1 MCFLS
6 PPWGGPAYDNSDEDA
21 ERAAAAEAEE
31 GGCGASTEGDCS
43 VDERAPRAF
52 QLRALEWPGC
62 GMRIFDVAAAVAPSV
77 GYYLPHSIDDLELS
91 ELAARHHSGR
101 CDKVALH
108 WGAGEARVKRR
119 RGTDRATAGEDSRES
134 RRPRAVLACFHA
146 EPVEQAPRA
155 ASPVPVA
162 VPTSLSLCPAP
173 GVHARSVRASIKGS
187 RDRRAK

>member
-1 MCFLS
+1 MRARAQVCFLS
-6 PPWGGPAYDNSDEDA
+6 PPWGGPAYDNSDQDA

-31 GGCGASTEGDCS
+31 AGCGASTEGDCG

-119 RGTDRATAGEDSRES
+119 RGTDRAKAGDDSRES
-134 RRPRAVLACFHA
+134 RPRAVLACFHA
-146 EPVEQAPRA
+146 EPVEAPRA
-155 ASPVPVA
+155 SVA
-162 VPTSLSLCPAP
+162 VPTSLCPAP
-173 GVHARSVRASIKGS
+173 GVHARSVGASINGS

>member
-1 MCFLS
+1 MRARAQVCFLS
-6 PPWGGPAYDNSDEDA
+6 PPWGGPAYDNSDQDA

-31 GGCGASTEGDCS
+31 AGCGASTEGDCG

-108 WGAGEARVKRR
+108 WGAGEARLKRR
-119 RGTDRATAGEDSRES
+119 RGTDRAKAGEDWREA
-134 RRPRAVLACFHA
+134 RPRAVLACFHA
-146 EPVEQAPRA
+146 ESVEVPRA
-155 ASPVPVA
+155 PPPVA
-162 VPTSLSLCPAP
+162 APMSLCPAP
-173 GVHARSVRASIKGS
+173 GVHARSVRASNSTLNGS
-187 RDRRAK
+187 A